1 MLFGLG
7 VTTDETAGWGPYG
20 PGDAE
25 ILREFANRFSPKLK
39 AETPWYLA
47 GGINWV
53 VIAGVAGSLLVLTL
67 LLRKK

>member
-20 PGDAE
+20 PGDPVAAE
-25 ILREFANRFSPKLK
+25 ILFPKLK

-53 VIAGVAGSLLVLTL
+53 VIAGIAGSLLVLTL
-67 LLRKK
+67 LIRKK